1 MYSAAANYFQP
12 LEPSFFWVEALAQ
25 PWCRVGLKTRH
36 SIYSYDAAYIKY
48 PVKTHLKILCS
59 GESGISGERGNQE
72 EFHFIFFSKF
82 GIRHYRN
89 RSRETCKQKHRNC
102 TSAKNVHN
110 ATHAIAMALLSV
122 RQTRALWQNKKP
134 VPTFLYDM
142 KKTIILV
149 FLHRYTK
156 TDWWGRPLVPE
167 ILGKPDP
174 VRARRRFS
182 IDICVTYTSINTNR
196 KSAKRC
202 PMSLLINS
210 VRCPEP
216 SKKRLKD
223 SKMAVFC

>member
-1 MYSAAANYFQP
+1 MQWWVWDFGRKGQSGRVPFH
-12 LEPSFFWVEALAQ
+12 FF
-25 PWCRVGLKTRH
+25 
-36 SIYSYDAAYIKY
+36 
-48 PVKTHLKILCS
+48 LKIWHSTLQKPIPRDVQTKNIEIAPAPKMS
-59 GESGISGERGNQE
+59 IMQRTLLPR
-72 EFHFIFFSKF
+72 HFCPSVK
-82 GIRHYRN
+82 RVHCDKTKN
-89 RSRETCKQKHRNC
+89 RCPHSYT
-102 TSAKNVHN
+102 
-110 ATHAIAMALLSV
+110 I
-122 RQTRALWQNKKP
+122 W
-134 VPTFLYDM
+134 

-196 KSAKRC
+196 KSATRC